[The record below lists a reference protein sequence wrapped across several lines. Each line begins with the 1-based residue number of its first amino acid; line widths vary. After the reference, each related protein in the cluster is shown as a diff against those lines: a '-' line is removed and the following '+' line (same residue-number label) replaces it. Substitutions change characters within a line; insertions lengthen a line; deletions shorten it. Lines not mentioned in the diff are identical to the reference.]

1 MDKSKKC
8 GFICFGQF
16 TGDHPSRRIKREH
29 WRIEVRIYAWIA
41 KPLRFLG
48 VDLNWVFDPITQ
60 WKRRAQ
66 RKAAPARPAG
76 VEQNRR
82 EE

>member
-1 MDKSKKC
+1 M
-8 GFICFGQF
+8 
-16 TGDHPSRRIKREH
+16 KREH
-29 WRIEVRIYAWIA
+29 WRIELRLYAWLA

-60 WKRRAQ
+60 Q
-66 RKAAPARPAG
+66 ERKAERIVAPEHQG
-76 VEQNRR
+76 VAAQSHR